1 MSLLTSNTFLSCD
14 RLCSEL
20 MENSEILFSGFVNQ
34 KGRIVTYGNNN
45 SLNFHNEKSLE
56 MFLMEIALDFSMK
69 NEFNDLLGNVEYAVT
84 KRKNTNIVCIPM
96 DLLILVIVAGN
107 QIRIEEIVKKVYHTL
122 SQFTRAR
129 VMSA

>member
-1 MSLLTSNTFLSCD
+1 MSLLTSDTFLSCD

-96 DLLILVIVAGN
+96 DLLILVIVASN
-107 QIRIEEIVKKVYHTL
+107 PIRIEEIVKKVYHTL

-129 VMSA
+129 VMFA